1 MWNLSLETLLS
12 CLKTVRQ
19 KDSSEFVMNVKLA
32 FTCALIAVASA
43 RAQEVFNP
51 ADLGAAP
58 LTREQIDR
66 NNVVNYGLV
75 LFNSFDDNGV
85 GSGRAHRKN
94 LIFFIQPQTR
104 MLINRPRIESRVLY
118 GPGVGYRSGGGR
130 RIGMS
135 GNP

>member
-66 NNVVNYGLV
+66 NNVMNYGLV
-75 LFNSFDDNGV
+75 LFSCFDDNSV
-85 GSGRAHRKN
+85 VSGRSRRNN
-94 LIFFIQPQTR
+94 LISSIQPQLS
-104 MLINRPRIESRVLY
+104 MLMTRPRIESRVFY
-118 GPGVGYRSGGGR
+118 GPGFAYSSDANVRL
-130 RIGMS
+130 
-135 GNP
+135 